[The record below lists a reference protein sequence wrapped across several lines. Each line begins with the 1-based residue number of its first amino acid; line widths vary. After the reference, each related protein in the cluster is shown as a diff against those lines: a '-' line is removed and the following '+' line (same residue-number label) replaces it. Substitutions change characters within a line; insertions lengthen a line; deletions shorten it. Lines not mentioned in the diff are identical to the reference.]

1 MHKKTEVPA
10 LDGIHRHPV
19 HPDRRRNRDQL
30 AGSPDLT
37 GSRRDASDGIGV
49 RTMTSL
55 LEFRDDGGFL
65 RQPVRERVDDNPMS
79 LHVIL
84 GVWAFGSVL
93 GVALFAA
100 LAMTALQVFP

>member
-1 MHKKTEVPA
+1 
-10 LDGIHRHPV
+10 
-19 HPDRRRNRDQL
+19 
-30 AGSPDLT
+30 
-37 GSRRDASDGIGV
+37 
-49 RTMTSL
+49 MTSL
-55 LEFRDDGGFL
+55 REFRDDGRFL
-65 RQPVRERVDDNPMS
+65 RQPAGERVDDNPMS